1 MSFLK
6 SLFGLGDGS
15 QNLANRAHE
24 LYPAPNANEAQF
36 QREALADL
44 RNGIVPTGFT
54 ATGYL
59 CKKVE
64 KPFTL
69 LTG

>member
-6 SLFGLGDGS
+6 SFFGLGDET
-15 QNLANRAHE
+15 QNLANRALE
-24 LYPAPNANEAQF
+24 IYPAPNANEAQF
-36 QREALADL
+36 QKEALADL

-59 CKKVE
+59 CKKGE
-64 KPFTL
+64 KAI
-69 LTG
+69 